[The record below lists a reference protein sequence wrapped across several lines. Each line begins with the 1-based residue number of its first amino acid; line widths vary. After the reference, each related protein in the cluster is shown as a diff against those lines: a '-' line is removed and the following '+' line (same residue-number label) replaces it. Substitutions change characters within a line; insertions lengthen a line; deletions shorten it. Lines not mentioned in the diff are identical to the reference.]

1 MKRSPLAG
9 LTKVLTV
16 LVVLLF
22 AGPGAGDG
30 SWIRTPK
37 IPARDS
43 QRPTLG
49 LRVEKRLALR
59 RGQPYA
65 PDRVLVRFQPGVAD
79 LTAESLLASYGFPAV
94 SRIPGIGV
102 YVVRT
107 ADGVSV
113 METLAMLRRNGD
125 IELARPDYKARLADV
140 PDDPYFASH
149 QWSLRNLGL
158 VLDIPTTAGA
168 DIKAVPAWDAA
179 KGDPDVVIAVIDT
192 GVDLGHPDLGP
203 KIEFSGYDFAND
215 DDDATDDHWHGTHV
229 AGIAAAATG
238 NAVGIAGV
246 AWNCRILP
254 IKVMDENGDG
264 YYSWIAQGIV
274 WAADNGADVIN
285 LSLGGEVDDPFLEDA
300 CRYAYER
307 GAVIAAAAGNESS
320 AVLYPAAYD
329 AYVLA
334 VTASNYDDA
343 VAGFSNRGPAVDVA
357 APGVYIFSTVPRYY
371 VGEGNPPYR
380 FATGTSQAAPHV
392 AGLAALIVSAKP
404 DLPPADVMNVIR
416 YTADDINRASYPG
429 RDDFAGYGRI
439 NMERALV
446 PYILR

>member
-1 MKRSPLAG
+1 
-9 LTKVLTV
+9 
-16 LVVLLF
+16 
-22 AGPGAGDG
+22 
-30 SWIRTPK
+30 
-37 IPARDS
+37 
-43 QRPTLG
+43 
-49 LRVEKRLALR
+49 
-59 RGQPYA
+59 
-65 PDRVLVRFQPGVAD
+65 
-79 LTAESLLASYGFPAV
+79 
-94 SRIPGIGV
+94 
-102 YVVRT
+102 
-107 ADGVSV
+107 
-113 METLAMLRRNGD
+113 
-125 IELARPDYKARLADV
+125 
-140 PDDPYFASH
+140 
-149 QWSLRNLGL
+149 
-158 VLDIPTTAGA
+158 
-168 DIKAVPAWDAA
+168 
-179 KGDPDVVIAVIDT
+179 
-192 GVDLGHPDLGP
+192 
-203 KIEFSGYDFAND
+203 
-215 DDDATDDHWHGTHV
+215 
-229 AGIAAAATG
+229 
-238 NAVGIAGV
+238 
-246 AWNCRILP
+246 
-254 IKVMDENGDG
+254 MDENGDG

-320 AVLYPAAYD
+320 AVLFPAAYD

-334 VTASNYDDA
+334 VTASDYDDA
-343 VAGFSNRGPAVDVA
+343 VAGFSNSGPAVDVA

-371 VGEGNPPYR
+371 AGEGNPPYR